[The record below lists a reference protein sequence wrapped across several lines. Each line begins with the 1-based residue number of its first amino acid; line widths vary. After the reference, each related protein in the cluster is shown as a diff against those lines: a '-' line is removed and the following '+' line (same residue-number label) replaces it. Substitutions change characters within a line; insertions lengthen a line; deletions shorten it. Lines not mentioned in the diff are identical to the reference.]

1 MAVMLQ
7 VVSVAVLALGAAL
20 VAGWSSA
27 ASVMLGGGAAIVPN
41 SLFALRLALQRGR
54 SAESYPVVFFL
65 GQFAKIGLTVGLL
78 AAIVKWLGSEVQW
91 LPLLLGL
98 IVALKAPLFALL
110 YVRSQP
116 GPAPAARVEGGGAG
130 NDLPTASRT
139 TMYGSSSG
147 R

>member
-1 MAVMLQ
+1 MAVLLQ
-7 VVSVAVLALGAAL
+7 IASVLVLALGAAL
-20 VAGWSSA
+20 VSGWSSA
-27 ASVMLGGGAAIVPN
+27 TYVVLGGAAAIIPN
-41 SLFALRLALQRGR
+41 SLFALRLAFHRGR

-78 AAIVKWLGSEVQW
+78 AAIHKWFGPLEW

-116 GPAPAARVEGGGAG
+116 DVERQQEVQRQQEVRRQQSGASAG
-130 NDLPTASRT
+130 N
-139 TMYGSSSG
+139 SSP
-147 R
+147 